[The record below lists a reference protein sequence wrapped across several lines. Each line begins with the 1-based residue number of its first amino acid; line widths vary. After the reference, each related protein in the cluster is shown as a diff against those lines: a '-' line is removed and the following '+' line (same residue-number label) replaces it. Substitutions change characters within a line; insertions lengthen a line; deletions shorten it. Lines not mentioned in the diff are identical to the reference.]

1 MHDASHSY
9 YDKRVIGITCI
20 AQLPVPVEAVA
31 FVWQRHLFLPSE
43 AVQPDSTM
51 KINSISASLAKVNFN
66 VYSNYN
72 FYISIATC
80 FIALFPIPRS
90 TWYIRCSIWHYCE
103 I

>member
-51 KINSISASLAKVNFN
+51 KINSISASLAKLN
-66 VYSNYN
+66 SM
-72 FYISIATC
+72 
-80 FIALFPIPRS
+80 FIQIIIFTYQSQHVL
-90 TWYIRCSIWHYCE
+90 
-103 I
+103 